1 MFNVFVPALSLL
13 CLPLF
18 GEEFRNDATF
28 LLLLLFF
35 SLLSPI
41 FTDIWFEA
49 EADAWTLERSIFS
62 RSP

>member
-18 GEEFRNDATF
+18 GEEFRDDAIF
-28 LLLLLFF
+28 PLLLFF